1 MIQIV
6 DLAEIEV
13 KYNAGLLLFYV
24 RADKMSSLYFFL
36 NTKIGQLFSIIK
48 KKFMVKYVQQPVLLW
63 SPGCAP
69 RLSPGGRLE
78 GEAALVPDK
87 EFFDWSFTEAHLK
100 LKDF

>member
-1 MIQIV
+1 
-6 DLAEIEV
+6 
-13 KYNAGLLLFYV
+13 
-24 RADKMSSLYFFL
+24 
-36 NTKIGQLFSIIK
+36 
-48 KKFMVKYVQQPVLLW
+48 MVKYVHQWKRLPVLLW

-100 LKDF
+100 FKDFYFLKDYI